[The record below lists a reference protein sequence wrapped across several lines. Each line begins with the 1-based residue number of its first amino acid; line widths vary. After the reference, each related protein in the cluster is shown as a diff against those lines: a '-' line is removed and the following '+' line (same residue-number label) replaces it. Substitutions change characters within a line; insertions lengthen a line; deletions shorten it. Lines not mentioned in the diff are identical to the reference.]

1 MSYVKTALSGLS
13 AIRFE
18 NGDESARSTGYVPP
32 APIIGQTVQPII
44 PPESSEAYKNRMGTG
59 YSEAQWAALGPI
71 GREFMVK
78 RKSSWGRSI
87 GTAMEK
93 ATRAEDLARAMGQT
107 FGRGFVPVVRD
118 TILSTVIPGAPTFEV
133 DDSRIERRLLPSIL
147 PAETRLPIV
156 SEPTEAARSK
166 LAFELAEAKKWGY
179 THTAWMA
186 LGFSAR
192 GQIRAKHP
200 DGYKPV
206 MRDGVSAEAARIDL
220 VAGRDPERS
229 KIHASGAGD
238 YPGGIEFADPP
249 STVPLVST
257 KRGVTF
263 DDILRID
270 PLKIQTPAEAAG
282 IAPGEVPSSTQD
294 IMRYGLMAVAGW
306 ILWDMFVKP
315 KKRISRR
322 SRRAVRP
329 ARRRKYPHGA
339 RKRHLRQG
347 WQ

>member
-1 MSYVKTALSGLS
+1 MAYVQTGLSGLS
-13 AIRFE
+13 RVRFE
-18 NGDESARSTGYVPP
+18 NGEAAARATGFVPP
-32 APIIGQTVQPII
+32 APIIGQTI
-44 PPESSEAYKNRMGTG
+44 
-59 YSEAQWAALGPI
+59 
-71 GREFMVK
+71 
-78 RKSSWGRSI
+78 
-87 GTAMEK
+87 
-93 ATRAEDLARAMGQT
+93 DT
-107 FGRGFVPVVRD
+107 FGRGFVPIVRD

-156 SEPTEAARSK
+156 SEPTEAARTK

-186 LGFSAR
+186 LGASAR
-192 GQIRAKHP
+192 GRVRAQYP

-238 YPGGIEFADPP
+238 YEGGIEIADPP

-257 KRGVTF
+257 KSGVTF

-282 IAPGEVPSSTQD
+282 IVPPSTQNM
-294 IMRYGLMAVAGW
+294 MRYGLMAVAGW

-315 KKRISRR
+315 KKRRYHRPSRER
-322 SRRAVRP
+322 SLARL
-329 ARRRKYPHGA
+329 RRRHIYEE

-347 WQ
+347 SQ